1 MSLLGTCRNNAQKKY
16 NFKGVEIDMRTT
28 SPSGQIVRAQTHNY
42 RNITAVFF
50 AALLA
55 LFAQAQ
61 YSLADE
67 GVTAYFSK
75 YSKVS
80 TEKVDHSAWSRMLSQ
95 YVSPGADGVS
105 LVDYAAWKATDH
117 KNLKAYLAKLQG
129 IEPRTLARN
138 EQFAYWANLYNA
150 KTIDVVLDHYPVQSI
165 RDISINEGLLG
176 FLKKSVGAG
185 GPWKAQI
192 LEVAGKQLSLDDI
205 EHKILRPIFK
215 DPRVH
220 YAVNCASI
228 GCPNLQTEAFSG
240 TKLENQL
247 NAGAKAYV
255 NSARGISVQ
264 DGEVHASSIYQWFQT
279 DFGGSEA
286 AVLDHVRQFANP
298 TLKAQLKGKTSIS
311 SYGYDWSLNTIK
323 RGS

>member
-1 MSLLGTCRNNAQKKY
+1 
-16 NFKGVEIDMRTT
+16 MRTP
-28 SPSGQIVRAQTHNY
+28 SPSGQIVRAQKDNY
-42 RNITAVFF
+42 RNIPAVVF
-50 AALLA
+50 AALLS
-55 LFAQAQ
+55 LFAQTQ
-61 YSLADE
+61 YSSADD
-67 GVTAYFSK
+67 GVTAYSAK
-75 YSKVS
+75 YSKAS
-80 TEKVDHSAWSRMLSQ
+80 TETVDHSVWTRMLGQ
-95 YVSPGADGVS
+95 YVSPGAHGLN
-105 LVDYAAWKATDH
+105 LVDYAAWKAADH
-117 KNLKAYLAKLQG
+117 KNLKAYLTQLQG
-129 IEPRTLARN
+129 IEPRKLARN

-165 RDISINEGLLG
+165 RDISIGEGLLG

-192 LEVAGKQLSLDDI
+192 LEVAGKRLSLDDI
-205 EHKILRPIFK
+205 EHKILRPVFK

-228 GCPNLQTEAFSG
+228 GCSNLQTEAFSG
-240 TKLENQL
+240 AKLDSQL

-255 NSARGISVQ
+255 NSARGISVE
-264 DGEVHASSIYQWFQT
+264 DGQVRASSIYQWFQS

-286 AVLDHVRQFANP
+286 SVLDHVRQFANP
-298 TLKAQLKGKTSIS
+298 ALKAKLKGKTSIS

>member
-1 MSLLGTCRNNAQKKY
+1 
-16 NFKGVEIDMRTT
+16 MRE
-28 SPSGQIVRAQTHNY
+28 SIKSGQVQWPRRHYCLNRAALT
-42 RNITAVFF
+42 F

-55 LFAQAQ
+55 LFAQIQ
-61 YSLADE
+61 YSSADD

-75 YSKVS
+75 YSKAS
-80 TEKVDHSAWSRMLSQ
+80 TEAVDHSSWSTMLSR
-95 YVSPGADGVS
+95 YVSPGADGVN
-105 LVDYAAWKATDH
+105 LVDYAAWKAADH

-129 IEPRTLARN
+129 IDPRQLGRN

-192 LEVAGKQLSLDDI
+192 LDVAGKHLSLDDI
-205 EHKILRPIFK
+205 EHNILRPVFK

-240 TKLENQL
+240 AKLDSQL
-247 NAGAKAYV
+247 NTGAKAYV
-255 NSARGISVQ
+255 NSARGITVE
-264 DGEVHASSIYQWFQT
+264 DGQVRASSIYQWFQT

-286 AVLDHVRQFANP
+286 AVLEHVRQFANP
-298 TLKAQLKGKTSIS
+298 ALKAQLKGKASIS